1 MKKLLFLLLCISSG
15 IFAQNKYTISGF
27 VKEKSS
33 AEELI
38 GANIVSESLRI
49 GVTTNAY
56 GFYSLTLP
64 EGNYKI
70 RYSFIGY
77 QDTVITLS
85 LIKSERLDVE
95 MEPYTQELSEII
107 LEADAIDKIRSIE
120 MSVNKLQT
128 KSVKQLA
135 AVAGEVDII
144 KTIQLLPGVTSV
156 GEGANGFNVRG
167 GSADENLV
175 LLDEMTLYNT
185 SHLFGFFSVFNA
197 DAIKDMKLYKGGI
210 PAEYGSRISSVLDV
224 RQKEGNSNF
233 TEVSGGIGLISSR
246 LMVEGP
252 LWDKSSFM
260 LAGRRS
266 YGDLF
271 LALSSDSSIRDN
283 KLYFYDLNMKLNS
296 WLGSKDRIF
305 ISSYLGR
312 DAFKF
317 GSLFA
322 SSWGNETLNLRWLH
336 LFSP

>member
-1 MKKLLFLLLCISSG
+1 MKKILLLFLCISSG
-15 IFAQNKYTISGF
+15 LFAQNKFTISGF

-38 GANIVSESLRI
+38 GANIVSETLSI

-77 QDTVITLS
+77 QDTLITLS

-95 MEPYTQELSEII
+95 MAPYTEELSEIV
-107 LEADAIDKIRSIE
+107 LDADAIDKIRSIE

-128 KSVKQLA
+128 KAVKQLA

-175 LLDEMTLYNT
+175 LLD
-185 SHLFGFFSVFNA
+185 
-197 DAIKDMKLYKGGI
+197 
-210 PAEYGSRISSVLDV
+210 
-224 RQKEGNSNF
+224 
-233 TEVSGGIGLISSR
+233 
-246 LMVEGP
+246 
-252 LWDKSSFM
+252 
-260 LAGRRS
+260 
-266 YGDLF
+266 
-271 LALSSDSSIRDN
+271 
-283 KLYFYDLNMKLNS
+283 
-296 WLGSKDRIF
+296 
-305 ISSYLGR
+305 
-312 DAFKF
+312 
-317 GSLFA
+317 
-322 SSWGNETLNLRWLH
+322 
-336 LFSP
+336 

>member
-1 MKKLLFLLLCISSG
+1 MKKIVLLFLCISSG
-15 IFAQNKYTISGF
+15 LFAQNKFTISGF

-38 GANIVSESLRI
+38 GANIVSEALSI

-64 EGNYKI
+64 EGDYKI

-77 QDTVITLS
+77 QDTLITLS

-95 MEPYTQELSEII
+95 MTPYAQELSEIV

-128 KSVKQLA
+128 KAVKQLA

-185 SHLFGFFSVFNA
+185 SHLFGFFSVFTQSVRIIRNSIVIIVGVTLITQS
-197 DAIKDMKLYKGGI
+197 IKVRIKLCRVRNLRTI
-210 PAEYGSRISSVLDV
+210 IDVIRPAVLIRIVV
-224 RQKEGNSNF
+224 
-233 TEVSGGIGLISSR
+233 
-246 LMVEGP
+246 
-252 LWDKSSFM
+252 
-260 LAGRRS
+260 
-266 YGDLF
+266 
-271 LALSSDSSIRDN
+271 ALTLRWP
-283 KLYFYDLNMKLNS
+283 LNS
-296 WLGSKDRIF
+296 IKVSVRP
-305 ISSYLGR
+305 R
-312 DAFKF
+312 
-317 GSLFA
+317 
-322 SSWGNETLNLRWLH
+322 
-336 LFSP
+336 